1 MYDRKGEEKRL
12 SFELKVKTFIE
23 KEQLLQQ
30 DDHLLIAVS
39 GGVDSMALLHYFV
52 ETQKHWNIRVEAVH
66 VDHMLRGE
74 ASAEDRAFVE
84 KYCDENDVYLHAKA
98 ISIPTILAQ
107 ENGNTQLICR
117 RERYRYFKEIL
128 YKTNANK
135 LVTAHHADDQ
145 LESVLMALTKNATM
159 NSMQGIRP
167 QRLFEGKSLIRPF
180 LTVTKTEIGEYLLR
194 KGLNYREDVSNSKDT
209 YVRNRF
215 RHHVVPLLEAENPR
229 VTEQVTHFTSQ
240 LQEDNTFLMTLAEG
254 VFSKTI
260 KRSNENT
267 YSMEIEAFQLVP
279 LALQR
284 RLILILLN
292 YLYKDSNTIQSYAL
306 LTSILKLCDT
316 TAGYAEIHLPEDF
329 LAVRRYGKLMIQKN
343 SSTEDYP
350 SSEKIIISAANGWT
364 TLTNGKRLC
373 VVKLHDLSSEL
384 MTDTAQ
390 LFYFNASKL
399 HLPLSIRA
407 RKDGDRMLLKGM
419 DQPKRL
425 SRLFIDEKIPLNERN
440 SWPLLISQSDEV
452 VAVIGVRMGMFFSTT
467 PQPNDDTVLI
477 VD

>member
-1 MYDRKGEEKRL
+1 M

-23 KEQLLQQ
+23 EEQLLQQ
-30 DDHLLIAVS
+30 GDHLLVAVS
-39 GGVDSMALLHYFV
+39 GGVDSMALLHYFIQ
-52 ETQKHWNIRVEAVH
+52 TQEQWNIQVEAVH

-74 ASAEDRAFVE
+74 ASAEDRAFVQ
-84 KYCDENDVYLHAKA
+84 KYCDANGIYLHATE
-98 ISIPTILAQ
+98 ISIPAIMAQ

-117 RERYRYFKEIL
+117 RERYQYFKEIL
-128 YKTNANK
+128 QKTNANK

-167 QRLFEGKSLIRPF
+167 QRLFEGKTLIRPF
-180 LTVTKTEIGEYLLR
+180 LTVTKSEIREYLLR
-194 KGLNYREDVSNSKDT
+194 KGLNYREDASNSKDT

-229 VTEQVTHFTSQ
+229 VTEQVTHFTKQ
-240 LQEDNTFLMTLAEG
+240 LQEDDTFLMTLAQD
-254 VFSKTI
+254 VFSQI
-260 KRSNENT
+260 IIRNNENT

-329 LAVRRYGKLMIQKN
+329 LAVRRYGKLTIQKN
-343 SSTEDYP
+343 EPLEGLASP
-350 SSEKIIISAANGWT
+350 EKQVILTANGWT
-364 TLTNGKRLC
+364 TLTNGERLR
-373 VVKLHDLSSEL
+373 VVNLHDLSSEL
-384 MTDTAQ
+384 LTDTAQ

-399 HLPLSIRA
+399 HLPLYVRA

-452 VAVIGVRMGMFFSTT
+452 VAVIGVRMGIFFSTT

>member
-1 MYDRKGEEKRL
+1 M
-12 SFELKVKTFIE
+12 SFELRVKSLIE
-23 KEQLLQQ
+23 EKQLIQQ

-52 ETQKHWNIRVEAVH
+52 QTKDKWGIKVEAIH

-74 ASAEDRAFVE
+74 ASAEDRAFVQR
-84 KYCDENDVYLHAKA
+84 YCDNHEIYLHAKA
-98 ISIPTILAQ
+98 IPIPEIMAL

-117 RERYRYFKEIL
+117 RERYQYFKEVMQ
-128 YKTNANK
+128 KTNASK

-145 LESVLMALTKNATM
+145 LESVLMALTKNATI

-167 QRLFEGKSLIRPF
+167 QRFFAGKSLIRPF
-180 LTVTKTEIGEYLLR
+180 LTVTKSEIREYLLR
-194 KGLNYREDVSNSKDT
+194 QGLDYREDASNFKDT

-229 VTEQVTHFTSQ
+229 VTEQVTHFTEQ
-240 LQEDNTFLMTLAEG
+240 LQEDDAYLMTLAED
-254 VFSKTI
+254 VFSRTVK
-260 KRSNENT
+260 KLDENT

-306 LTSILKLCDT
+306 LASILKLCDT
-316 TAGYAEIHLPEDF
+316 TAGYAEVHLPEEF
-329 LAVRRYGKLMIQKN
+329 LAVRRYGKLSIQKKEPLEGQT
-343 SSTEDYP
+343 SPEK
-350 SSEKIIISAANGWT
+350 KIISTANGWT
-364 TLTNGKRLC
+364 TLTNGERLC
-373 VVKLHDLSSEL
+373 VVKLPDLSSEL
-384 MTDTAQ
+384 LTDTAQ

-399 HLPLSIRA
+399 KLPLYVRT
-407 RKDGDRMLLKGM
+407 RKEGDRMLLKGM

-440 SWPLLISQSDEV
+440 SWPLLISPSDEV
-452 VAVIGVRMGMFFSTT
+452 VAVIGVRMGMFFSNT

>member
-1 MYDRKGEEKRL
+1 M

-23 KEQLLQQ
+23 EEQLLQQ
-30 DDHLLIAVS
+30 GDHLLIAVS
-39 GGVDSMALLHYFV
+39 GGIDSMALLHYFIQ
-52 ETQKHWNIRVEAVH
+52 TQEHWNIQVEAVH

-74 ASAEDRAFVE
+74 ASAEDRAFVQ
-84 KYCDENDVYLHAKA
+84 KYCDANDVYLHAKE
-98 ISIPTILAQ
+98 IPIPTILAQ

-117 RERYRYFKEIL
+117 RERYQFFKEVL
-128 YKTNANK
+128 QKTNANK

-167 QRLFEGKSLIRPF
+167 QRIFGGKSLIRPF
-180 LTVTKTEIGEYLLR
+180 LTVTKSEIGEYLLR
-194 KGLNYREDVSNSKDT
+194 KGLDYREDASNSKDT

-229 VTEQVTHFTSQ
+229 VTEQVTHFTKQ
-240 LQEDNTFLMTLAEG
+240 LQEDDTFLMTLAQD
-254 VFSKTI
+254 VFSQI
-260 KRSNENT
+260 IIRNNENT
-267 YSMEIEAFQLVP
+267 YRMEIEAFQLVP

-329 LAVRRYGKLMIQKN
+329 LALRRYGKLTIQKN
-343 SSTEDYP
+343 EPLECLASP
-350 SSEKIIISAANGWT
+350 EKQVILTANGWT
-364 TLTNGKRLC
+364 TLTNGERLR
-373 VVKLHDLSSEL
+373 VVNLHDLSSEL
-384 MTDTAQ
+384 LTDTAQ

-399 HLPLSIRA
+399 HLPLYVRA

-452 VAVIGVRMGMFFSTT
+452 VAVIGVRMGIFFSTT

>member
-1 MYDRKGEEKRL
+1 M

-23 KEQLLQQ
+23 EEQLIQQ
-30 DDHLLIAVS
+30 GDHLLIAVS

-52 ETQKHWNIRVEAVH
+52 QTQEQWNIQVEAVH
-66 VDHMLRGE
+66 VDHMLRGQ
-74 ASAEDRAFVE
+74 ASAEDRAFVQ
-84 KYCDENDVYLHAKA
+84 KYCDDNGVSLHATEIPVPA
-98 ISIPTILAQ
+98 IMAQ

-128 YKTNANK
+128 GKINANK

-180 LTVTKTEIGEYLLR
+180 LTVTKSEIREYLLR
-194 KGLNYREDVSNSKDT
+194 KGLDYREDASNSKDT

-215 RHHVVPLLEAENPR
+215 RHHVVPLLESENPR
-229 VTEQVTHFTSQ
+229 VTEQITHFTKH
-240 LQEDNTFLMTLAEG
+240 LQVDDAFLMSLAQD
-254 VFSKTI
+254 VFSQTVI
-260 KRSNENT
+260 RSNENT
-267 YSMEIEAFQLVP
+267 YSLEIEAFQLIP

-292 YLYKDSNTIQSYAL
+292 YLYKDSNTIQSFAL

-329 LAVRRYGKLMIQKN
+329 LAVRRYGKLTIQKN
-343 SSTEDYP
+343 KPLEGQTSP
-350 SSEKIIISAANGWT
+350 EKQIISLANGWT
-364 TLTNGKRLC
+364 TLINGERLC
-373 VVKLHDLSSEL
+373 VVNLHDLSSEL
-384 MTDTAQ
+384 LTDTAQ

-399 HLPLSIRA
+399 HLPLYIRA

-440 SWPLLISQSDEV
+440 SWPLLISQTDEV
-452 VAVIGVRMGMFFSTT
+452 VAVIGVRMGIFFSTT

>member
-1 MYDRKGEEKRL
+1 M

-23 KEQLLQQ
+23 EEQLLQQ
-30 DDHLLIAVS
+30 GDHLLIAVS

-52 ETQKHWNIRVEAVH
+52 QTQEQWNIRVEVVH

-74 ASAEDRAFVE
+74 ASAEDRAFVQ
-84 KYCDENDVYLHAKA
+84 KYCDDNGVYLHATEIPIPA
-98 ISIPTILAQ
+98 IMAQ

-117 RERYRYFKEIL
+117 RERYRYFKEVL
-128 YKTNANK
+128 QKTNANK

-180 LTVTKTEIGEYLLR
+180 LTVTKSEIGEYLLR
-194 KGLNYREDVSNSKDT
+194 KGLDYREDASNSKDT

-229 VTEQVTHFTSQ
+229 VTEQVTHFTKQ
-240 LQEDNTFLMTLAEG
+240 LQEDDTFLMTLAQD
-254 VFSKTI
+254 VFSQI
-260 KRSNENT
+260 IIRSNENT

-306 LTSILKLCDT
+306 LTSILKLCET

-329 LAVRRYGKLMIQKN
+329 LAVRRYGKLTIQKN
-343 SSTEDYP
+343 EPLEGLASPENQVIST
-350 SSEKIIISAANGWT
+350 ANGWT
-364 TLTNGKRLC
+364 TLTNGERLR
-373 VVKLHDLSSEL
+373 VVNLHDLSSEL
-384 MTDTAQ
+384 LTDTAQ

-399 HLPLSIRA
+399 HLPLYVRA
-407 RKDGDRMLLKGM
+407 RRDGDRMLLKGM

-452 VAVIGVRMGMFFSTT
+452 VAVIGVRMGIFFSTT

>member
-1 MYDRKGEEKRL
+1 M

-23 KEQLLQQ
+23 EEQLLQQ
-30 DDHLLIAVS
+30 GDHLLIAVS

-52 ETQKHWNIRVEAVH
+52 QTQEQWNIQVEAVH

-74 ASAEDRAFVE
+74 ASAEDRAFVQ
-84 KYCDENDVYLHAKA
+84 KYCDDNGVYLHATEIPIPA
-98 ISIPTILAQ
+98 IMAQ

-117 RERYRYFKEIL
+117 RERYLYFKEVL
-128 YKTNANK
+128 QKTNANK

-180 LTVTKTEIGEYLLR
+180 LTVTKSEIGEYLLR
-194 KGLNYREDVSNSKDT
+194 KGLDYREDASNSKDT

-229 VTEQVTHFTSQ
+229 VTEQVTHFTKQ
-240 LQEDNTFLMTLAEG
+240 LQEDDTFLMTLAQD
-254 VFSKTI
+254 VFSQI
-260 KRSNENT
+260 IIRSNENT

-306 LTSILKLCDT
+306 LTSILKLCET

-329 LAVRRYGKLMIQKN
+329 LAVRRYGKLTIQKN
-343 SSTEDYP
+343 EPLEGLASPENQVIST
-350 SSEKIIISAANGWT
+350 ANGWT
-364 TLTNGKRLC
+364 TLTNGERLR
-373 VVKLHDLSSEL
+373 VVNLHDLSSEL
-384 MTDTAQ
+384 LTDTAQ

-399 HLPLSIRA
+399 HLPLYVRA
-407 RKDGDRMLLKGM
+407 RRDGDRMLLKGM

-452 VAVIGVRMGMFFSTT
+452 VAVIGVRMGIFFSTT

>member
-1 MYDRKGEEKRL
+1 M
-12 SFELKVKTFIE
+12 SFELRVKSLIE
-23 KEQLLQQ
+23 EKQLIQQ

-39 GGVDSMALLHYFV
+39 GGVDSMALLHFFV
-52 ETQKHWNIRVEAVH
+52 QIKEKWGIKVEAVH

-74 ASAEDRAFVE
+74 ASAKDRAFVQR
-84 KYCDENDVYLHAKA
+84 YCDNHKIHLHAKA
-98 ISIPTILAQ
+98 IPIPEIMAL

-117 RERYRYFKEIL
+117 RERYQYFKEVMQ
-128 YKTNANK
+128 KTNASK

-145 LESVLMALTKNATM
+145 LESVLMALTKNATI

-167 QRLFEGKSLIRPF
+167 QRFFAGKSLIRPF
-180 LTVTKTEIGEYLLR
+180 LTVTKSEIREYLLR
-194 KGLNYREDVSNSKDT
+194 QGLDYREDASNFKDT

-229 VTEQVTHFTSQ
+229 VTEQVIHFTEQ
-240 LQEDNTFLMTLAEG
+240 LQEDDAYLMTLAED
-254 VFSKTI
+254 VFSRTVK
-260 KRSNENT
+260 KLDENT

-306 LTSILKLCDT
+306 LASILKLCDT
-316 TAGYAEIHLPEDF
+316 TAGYAEVHLPEEF
-329 LAVRRYGKLMIQKN
+329 LAVRRYGKLSIQKKEPLEGQT
-343 SSTEDYP
+343 SPEK
-350 SSEKIIISAANGWT
+350 KIISTANEWT
-364 TLTNGKRLC
+364 TLTNGERLC
-373 VVKLHDLSSEL
+373 VVKLPDLSSEL
-384 MTDTAQ
+384 LTDTAQ

-399 HLPLSIRA
+399 KLPLYVRT
-407 RKDGDRMLLKGM
+407 RKEGDRMLLKGM

-440 SWPLLISQSDEV
+440 SWPLLISPSDEV

>member
-1 MYDRKGEEKRL
+1 M

-23 KEQLLQQ
+23 EEQLLQQ
-30 DDHLLIAVS
+30 GDHLLVAVS
-39 GGVDSMALLHYFV
+39 GGVDSMALLHYFIQ
-52 ETQKHWNIRVEAVH
+52 TQEQWNIQVEAVH

-74 ASAEDRAFVE
+74 ASAEDRAFVQ
-84 KYCDENDVYLHAKA
+84 KYCDANGIYLHATE
-98 ISIPTILAQ
+98 ISIPAIMAQ

-117 RERYRYFKEIL
+117 RERYQYFKEIL
-128 YKTNANK
+128 QKTNANK

-167 QRLFEGKSLIRPF
+167 QRLFEGKTLIRPF
-180 LTVTKTEIGEYLLR
+180 LTVTKSEIREYLLR
-194 KGLNYREDVSNSKDT
+194 KGLNYREDASNSKDT

-229 VTEQVTHFTSQ
+229 VTEQVTHFTKQ
-240 LQEDNTFLMTLAEG
+240 LQEDDTFLMTLAQD
-254 VFSKTI
+254 VFSQI
-260 KRSNENT
+260 IIRNNENT
-267 YSMEIEAFQLVP
+267 YCMEIEAFQLVP

-329 LAVRRYGKLMIQKN
+329 LAVRRYGKLTIQKN
-343 SSTEDYP
+343 EPLEGLASP
-350 SSEKIIISAANGWT
+350 EKQVILTANGWT
-364 TLTNGKRLC
+364 TLTNGERLR
-373 VVKLHDLSSEL
+373 VVNLHDLSSEL
-384 MTDTAQ
+384 LTDTAQ

-399 HLPLSIRA
+399 HLPLYVRA

-452 VAVIGVRMGMFFSTT
+452 VAVIGVRMGIFFSTT

>member
-1 MYDRKGEEKRL
+1 M

-23 KEQLLQQ
+23 EEQLIQQ
-30 DDHLLIAVS
+30 GDHLLIAVS

-52 ETQKHWNIRVEAVH
+52 QTQEQWNIQVEAVH
-66 VDHMLRGE
+66 VDHMLRGQ
-74 ASAEDRAFVE
+74 ASAEDRAFVQ
-84 KYCDENDVYLHAKA
+84 KYCDDNGVSLHATEIPVPA
-98 ISIPTILAQ
+98 IMAQ

-128 YKTNANK
+128 GKINANK

-180 LTVTKTEIGEYLLR
+180 LTVTKSEIREYLLR
-194 KGLNYREDVSNSKDT
+194 KGLDYREDASNSKDT

-215 RHHVVPLLEAENPR
+215 RHHVVPLLESENPR
-229 VTEQVTHFTSQ
+229 VTEQITHFTKH
-240 LQEDNTFLMTLAEG
+240 LQVDDAFLMSLAQD
-254 VFSKTI
+254 VFSQTVI
-260 KRSNENT
+260 RSNENT
-267 YSMEIEAFQLVP
+267 YSLEIEAFQMIP

-292 YLYKDSNTIQSYAL
+292 YLYKDSNTIQSFAL

-329 LAVRRYGKLMIQKN
+329 LAVRRYGKLTIQKN
-343 SSTEDYP
+343 KPLEGQTSP
-350 SSEKIIISAANGWT
+350 EKQIISIANGWT
-364 TLTNGKRLC
+364 TLINGERLC
-373 VVKLHDLSSEL
+373 VVNLHDLSSEL
-384 MTDTAQ
+384 LTDTAQ

-399 HLPLSIRA
+399 HLPLYIRA

-440 SWPLLISQSDEV
+440 SWPLLISQTDEV
-452 VAVIGVRMGMFFSTT
+452 VAVIGVRMGIFFSTT

>member
-1 MYDRKGEEKRL
+1 M

-23 KEQLLQQ
+23 EEQLLQQ
-30 DDHLLIAVS
+30 GDHLLIAVS
-39 GGVDSMALLHYFV
+39 GGVDSMALLHYIV
-52 ETQKHWNIRVEAVH
+52 QTQEQWNIQVEAVH
-66 VDHMLRGE
+66 VDHMLRGK
-74 ASAEDRAFVE
+74 ASAEDRAFVQ
-84 KYCDENDVYLHAKA
+84 KYCDDNGVYLHATEIPIPA
-98 ISIPTILAQ
+98 IMAQ

-117 RERYRYFKEIL
+117 RERYRYFKEVL
-128 YKTNANK
+128 QKTNANK

-180 LTVTKTEIGEYLLR
+180 LTVTKSEIGEYLLR
-194 KGLNYREDVSNSKDT
+194 KGLDYREDASNSKDT

-229 VTEQVTHFTSQ
+229 VTEQVTHFTKQ
-240 LQEDNTFLMTLAEG
+240 LQEDDTFLMTLAQD
-254 VFSKTI
+254 VFSQI
-260 KRSNENT
+260 IIRSNENT

-329 LAVRRYGKLMIQKN
+329 LAVRRYGKLTIQKN
-343 SSTEDYP
+343 EPLEGRASPENQVIST
-350 SSEKIIISAANGWT
+350 ANGWT
-364 TLTNGKRLC
+364 TLTNGERLR
-373 VVKLHDLSSEL
+373 VVNLHDLSSEL
-384 MTDTAQ
+384 LTDTAQ

-399 HLPLSIRA
+399 HLPLYVRA
-407 RKDGDRMLLKGM
+407 RRDGDRMLLKGM

-452 VAVIGVRMGMFFSTT
+452 VAVIGVRMGIFFSTT

>member
-1 MYDRKGEEKRL
+1 M

-23 KEQLLQQ
+23 EEQLLQQ
-30 DDHLLIAVS
+30 GDHLLVAVS
-39 GGVDSMALLHYFV
+39 GGVDSMALLHYFIQ
-52 ETQKHWNIRVEAVH
+52 TQEQWNIQVEAVH

-74 ASAEDRAFVE
+74 ASAEDRDFVQ
-84 KYCDENDVYLHAKA
+84 KYCDANGIYLHATE
-98 ISIPTILAQ
+98 ISIPAIMAQ

-117 RERYRYFKEIL
+117 RERYQYFKEIL
-128 YKTNANK
+128 QKTNANK

-167 QRLFEGKSLIRPF
+167 QRLFEGKTLIRPF
-180 LTVTKTEIGEYLLR
+180 LTVTKSEIREYLLR
-194 KGLNYREDVSNSKDT
+194 KGLNYREDASNSKDT

-229 VTEQVTHFTSQ
+229 VTEQVTHFTKQ
-240 LQEDNTFLMTLAEG
+240 LQEDDTFLMTLAQD
-254 VFSKTI
+254 VFSQI
-260 KRSNENT
+260 IIRNNENT
-267 YSMEIEAFQLVP
+267 YRMEIEAFQLVP

-329 LAVRRYGKLMIQKN
+329 LAVRRYGNLTIQKKEPLEGLA
-343 SSTEDYP
+343 SP
-350 SSEKIIISAANGWT
+350 EKQVILTANGWT
-364 TLTNGKRLC
+364 TLTNGERLR
-373 VVKLHDLSSEL
+373 VVNLHDLSSEL
-384 MTDTAQ
+384 LTDTAQ

-399 HLPLSIRA
+399 HLPLYVRA

-452 VAVIGVRMGMFFSTT
+452 VAVIGVRMGIFFSTT

>member
-1 MYDRKGEEKRL
+1 M

-23 KEQLLQQ
+23 EEQLIQQ
-30 DDHLLIAVS
+30 GDHLLIAVS

-52 ETQKHWNIRVEAVH
+52 QTQEQWNIQVEAVH
-66 VDHMLRGE
+66 VDHMLRGQ
-74 ASAEDRAFVE
+74 ASAEDRAFVQ
-84 KYCDENDVYLHAKA
+84 KYCDDNGVSLYATEIPVPA
-98 ISIPTILAQ
+98 IMAQ

-128 YKTNANK
+128 GKINANK

-180 LTVTKTEIGEYLLR
+180 LTVTKSEIREYLLR
-194 KGLNYREDVSNSKDT
+194 KGLDYREDASNSKDT

-215 RHHVVPLLEAENPR
+215 RHHVVPLLESENPR
-229 VTEQVTHFTSQ
+229 VTEQITHFTKH
-240 LQEDNTFLMTLAEG
+240 LQVDDAFLMSLAQD
-254 VFSKTI
+254 VFSQTVI
-260 KRSNENT
+260 RSNENT
-267 YSMEIEAFQLVP
+267 YSLEIEAFQMIP

-292 YLYKDSNTIQSYAL
+292 YLYKDSNTIQSFAL

-329 LAVRRYGKLMIQKN
+329 LAVRRYGKLTIQKN
-343 SSTEDYP
+343 KPLEGQTSP
-350 SSEKIIISAANGWT
+350 EKQIISIANGWT
-364 TLTNGKRLC
+364 TLINGERLC
-373 VVKLHDLSSEL
+373 VVNLHDLSSEL
-384 MTDTAQ
+384 LTDTAQ

-399 HLPLSIRA
+399 HLPLYIRA

-440 SWPLLISQSDEV
+440 SWPLLISQTDEV
-452 VAVIGVRMGMFFSTT
+452 VAVIGVRMGIFFSTT

>member
-1 MYDRKGEEKRL
+1 M

-23 KEQLLQQ
+23 EEQLLQQ
-30 DDHLLIAVS
+30 GDHLLVAVS
-39 GGVDSMALLHYFV
+39 GGVDSMALLHYFIQ
-52 ETQKHWNIRVEAVH
+52 TQEQWNIQVEAVH

-74 ASAEDRAFVE
+74 ASAEDRAFVQ
-84 KYCDENDVYLHAKA
+84 KYCDANGIYLHATE
-98 ISIPTILAQ
+98 ISIPAIMAQ

-117 RERYRYFKEIL
+117 RERYQYFKEIL
-128 YKTNANK
+128 QKTNANK

-167 QRLFEGKSLIRPF
+167 QRLFEGKTLIRPF
-180 LTVTKTEIGEYLLR
+180 LTVTKSEIREYLLR
-194 KGLNYREDVSNSKDT
+194 KGLNYREDASNSKDT

-229 VTEQVTHFTSQ
+229 VTEQVTHFTKQ
-240 LQEDNTFLMTLAEG
+240 LQEDDTFLMTLAQD
-254 VFSKTI
+254 VFSQI
-260 KRSNENT
+260 IIRNNENT
-267 YSMEIEAFQLVP
+267 YCMEIEAFQLVP

-329 LAVRRYGKLMIQKN
+329 LAVRRYGKLTIQKN
-343 SSTEDYP
+343 EPLECLASP
-350 SSEKIIISAANGWT
+350 EKQVILTANGWT
-364 TLTNGKRLC
+364 TLTNGERLR
-373 VVKLHDLSSEL
+373 VVNLHDLSSEL
-384 MTDTAQ
+384 LTDTAQ

-399 HLPLSIRA
+399 HLPLYVRA

-452 VAVIGVRMGMFFSTT
+452 VAVIGVRMGIFFSTT

>member
-1 MYDRKGEEKRL
+1 M

-23 KEQLLQQ
+23 EEQLLQQ
-30 DDHLLIAVS
+30 GDHLLIAVS

-52 ETQKHWNIRVEAVH
+52 QTQEQWNIQVEAVH
-66 VDHMLRGE
+66 VDHMLRGQ
-74 ASAEDRAFVE
+74 ASAEDRAFVQ
-84 KYCDENDVYLHAKA
+84 KYCDDNGVSLHATEIPVPA
-98 ISIPTILAQ
+98 IMAQ

-128 YKTNANK
+128 GKINANK

-180 LTVTKTEIGEYLLR
+180 LTVTKSEIREYLLR
-194 KGLNYREDVSNSKDT
+194 KGLDYREDASNSKDT

-229 VTEQVTHFTSQ
+229 VTEQITHFTKH
-240 LQEDNTFLMTLAEG
+240 LQVDDAFLMSLAQD
-254 VFSKTI
+254 VFSQTVI
-260 KRSNENT
+260 RSNENT
-267 YSMEIEAFQLVP
+267 YSLEIEAFQLIP

-292 YLYKDSNTIQSYAL
+292 YLYKDSNTIQSFAL

-329 LAVRRYGKLMIQKN
+329 LAVRRYGKLTIQKN
-343 SSTEDYP
+343 KPLEDQTSP
-350 SSEKIIISAANGWT
+350 EKQIISIANGWT
-364 TLTNGKRLC
+364 TLINGERLC
-373 VVKLHDLSSEL
+373 VVNLHDLSSEL
-384 MTDTAQ
+384 LTDTAQ

-399 HLPLSIRA
+399 HLPLYIRA
-407 RKDGDRMLLKGM
+407 RKDGDKMLLKGM
-419 DQPKRL
+419 DQPKRI

-440 SWPLLISQSDEV
+440 SWPLLISQTDEV
-452 VAVIGVRMGMFFSTT
+452 VAVIGVRMGIFFSTT